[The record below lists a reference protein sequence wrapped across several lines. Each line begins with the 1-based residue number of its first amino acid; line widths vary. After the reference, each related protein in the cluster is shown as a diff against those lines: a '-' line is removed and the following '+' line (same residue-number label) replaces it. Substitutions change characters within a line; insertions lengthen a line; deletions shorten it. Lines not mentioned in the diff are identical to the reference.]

1 MSIRILIVDDSHV
14 MRAGLRAALAK
25 WDDFEIVGE
34 AVDGDEV
41 VTMVRSLQPDLVV
54 MDIEMR
60 RVGGI
65 EATRQ
70 LAEAFRDGPKVL
82 MTSLYADD
90 HLIAEGLRAGSV
102 GYVLKTCISQDLA
115 PAIRRIVQGGQFVSR
130 RVAVLN
136 GLGEGHH
143 LPRIASEL
151 RRRLTPP
158 ELRLVDLLAEG
169 SSDRSVAD
177 RLGLSDEPFESLCE
191 RVVMRLSLASRQE
204 LLTFAQ
210 VSEQFKEA
218 VRA

>member
-90 HLIAEGLRAGSV
+90 HCA
-102 GYVLKTCISQDLA
+102 
-115 PAIRRIVQGGQFVSR
+115 
-130 RVAVLN
+130 
-136 GLGEGHH
+136 
-143 LPRIASEL
+143 
-151 RRRLTPP
+151 
-158 ELRLVDLLAEG
+158 
-169 SSDRSVAD
+169 
-177 RLGLSDEPFESLCE
+177 
-191 RVVMRLSLASRQE
+191 
-204 LLTFAQ
+204 
-210 VSEQFKEA
+210 
-218 VRA
+218 